1 MKNSPNKKQLLKEM
15 FYVVGRFGQ
24 KLNFVLTLTIWNLI
38 FSSDIFFSGSSQYS
52 YLFYCKNWCTT
63 SITYNTRVISWQ
75 LIDVNPL
82 ACNLSLVKL
91 LFFQTAQQQAGYEF
105 WHFSIISPCKQLRYY
120 YVLQTC
126 ISKGVWV
133 DKLICK

>member
-1 MKNSPNKKQLLKEM
+1 MKWKTAPKGNVLCCRSLWPKAE
-15 FYVVGRFGQ
+15 FGSHSHH
-24 KLNFVLTLTIWNLI
+24 NETLFKMKCFIFSLAI
-38 FSSDIFFSGSSQYS
+38 FSSVDH
-52 YLFYCKNWCTT
+52 LFYCKNWCTT

-105 WHFSIISPCKQLRYY
+105 WHFSIISPCKQLRHYY
-120 YVLQTC
+120 ILQTC